1 MRARHHHDHDLF
13 EMDESELNLVPYLD
27 IITALVIFLIFT
39 FQVIIEFRL
48 IEIIPPAFGAS
59 AQQAQEKPE
68 EKPVNVTLF
77 ITDSGYLLQTDRDDL
92 IAPAAIALQADG
104 TYDTERLKQTAISF
118 KRTLNLGESLILIA
132 EDDIQYDV
140 VVEAMDAIRMDGK
153 GWLFPDVLL
162 AKGQVGG

>member
-59 AQQAQEKPE
+59 AQQAQDKPE

-77 ITDSGYLLQTDRDDL
+77 ITDTGYLLQTDRDDL
-92 IAPAAIALQADG
+92 IAPAAIGLEADG

-132 EDDIQYDV
+132 EDDIEYEV
-140 VVEAMDAIRMDGK
+140 VVEAMDAIRSDGQAL
-153 GWLFPDVLL
+153 LFPDVLL